1 MSEPHKIR
9 PANRIWI
16 DTETTGLDPVKG
28 EVIEIAIVTETV
40 SPDGG
45 GTVIESWST
54 KIAPERIEDAS
65 PKALEVNGY
74 TPEAWAGAPTFAEV
88 APEITRR
95 LASGS
100 VIAGHNVGF
109 DVGFIEA
116 AFARIGSGV
125 RIPYHKIDTVTL
137 AYAAWNGT
145 GTGPGLS
152 LDKLRKH
159 LGIPME
165 GSHSAL
171 KDALDARA
179 VYYEALTTLRE
190 SGFSLRS
197 TGEAIPAP

>member
-9 PANRIWI
+9 PTNRLWI

-28 EVIEIAIVTETV
+28 EIIEIAIVTESV

-45 GTVIESWST
+45 GTIIESWAT
-54 KIAPERIEDAS
+54 KIAPERIEDAD
-65 PKALEVNGY
+65 PKALQVNGY

-88 APEITRR
+88 APEIARR

-100 VIAGHNVGF
+100 IVCGHNVGF
-109 DVGFIEA
+109 DGGFIVA
-116 AFARIGSGV
+116 AFSRLGSEV
-125 RIPYHKIDTVTL
+125 RIPYHRLDTVTL

-152 LDKLRKH
+152 LDKLRRH
-159 LGIPME
+159 LGISLN
-165 GSHSAL
+165 GAHSAL

-190 SGFSLRS
+190 SGFSLRPPPDAQE
-197 TGEAIPAP
+197 GV

>member
-1 MSEPHKIR
+1 MSEPHKTR
-9 PANRIWI
+9 PANRLWI

-40 SPDGG
+40 APDGG
-45 GTVIESWST
+45 GTIIESWAT

-88 APEITRR
+88 APEIARR

-100 VIAGHNVGF
+100 VVCGHNVGF

-125 RIPYHKIDTVTL
+125 RIPYHKLDTVTL

-159 LGIPME
+159 LGIPLE

-171 KDALDARA
+171 KDALDART
-179 VYYEALTTLRE
+179 VYYEALTAIRE

-197 TGEAIPAP
+197 TGESIPAP